1 MNHTNKM
8 NNNTVLAIAFLVIAM
23 LSIKLH
29 CTNEELN
36 KQNADVNALDNKVAE
51 LQADRV
57 FMLDSVDMLN
67 ESLQVERDA
76 LPKRLS
82 EYSEKPVKER
92 IKLITLIDTFAI
104 QTDTGAILSMHGVDS
119 INKLTIHYQSC
130 VVQCAIKDTMITQY
144 VNIVQADSV
153 IIASQQQSMKVHK
166 KAAKI
171 KLIKAAVISGLVGV
185 IIGLVI

>member
-8 NNNTVLAIAFLVIAM
+8 NNNTILAIAFLVIAM
-23 LSIKLH
+23 LSVKLH

-51 LQADRV
+51 LEADRM

-82 EYSEKPVKER
+82 EYSKKPVKER

-104 QTDTGAILSMHGVDS
+104 QTDTGAILSMHGIDS

-130 VVQCAIKDTMITQY
+130 IMQSAVKDTITTHLN
-144 VNIVQADSV
+144 NIIAADSV
-153 IIASQQQSMKVHK
+153 IIASQQKSMKAHK
-166 KAAKI
+166 KAAKTN
-171 KLIKAAVISGLVGV
+171 LIKAAIWSGLIGV

>member
-1 MNHTNKM
+1 M
-8 NNNTVLAIAFLVIAM
+8 NNTTILAVAFLVIAM
-23 LSIKLH
+23 LSVKLH

-36 KQNADVNALDNKVAE
+36 KQTSEANALDNKVAE

-67 ESLQVERDA
+67 ETLEAERIA
-76 LPKRLS
+76 LTNRLDG
-82 EYSEKPVKER
+82 YKMKPTKER

-130 VVQCAIKDTMITQY
+130 VIQSAIKDTIITQY
-144 VNIVQADSV
+144 INVVQADSI
-153 IIASQQQSMKVHK
+153 IIASQQQSMKAHK
-166 KAAKI
+166 KTAKT
-171 KLIKAAVISGLVGV
+171 KMIKAAIISGLF
-185 IIGLVI
+185 GLVIGLII